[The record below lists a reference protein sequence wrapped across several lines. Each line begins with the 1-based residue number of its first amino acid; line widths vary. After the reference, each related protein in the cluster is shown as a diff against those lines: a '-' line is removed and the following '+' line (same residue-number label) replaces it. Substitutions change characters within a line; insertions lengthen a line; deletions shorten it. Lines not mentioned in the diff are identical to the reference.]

1 MKTKLHEHSAN
12 LNIFKTRSYVEAVNT
27 HRRGRITV
35 WLGTSLTRLE
45 LTKIEDVWLL
55 VCSEAVKY
63 KLVKLKS
70 SCIVMLPPM
79 GTVL

>member
-35 WLGTSLTRLE
+35 WLVSSLTGLCLSKQE
-45 LTKIEDVWLL
+45 N
-55 VCSEAVKY
+55 
-63 KLVKLKS
+63 
-70 SCIVMLPPM
+70 ML
-79 GTVL
+79 